1 MVGGRLCSRSNS
13 GRWCSRSN
21 SRRLISGVVSGR
33 LSSGPTHTHPM
44 NTSKYFQTS
53 KSRKSGWISMDRH
66 KRGDST
72 TYNTCFKFK
81 SSTKDLKNTSGN
93 DEGLVYYKSYL
104 NTNPKW
110 TFRICI
116 SRVSSLEAFSCYPT
130 CGSFAALSS
139 RATAF
144 TGYTSQRFLSYWVA
158 ILSRY
163 IRYSRIKLT
172 CLATV

>member
-1 MVGGRLCSRSNS
+1 MKSENFLKVENHGSSRVFHR
-13 GRWCSRSN
+13 G
-21 SRRLISGVVSGR
+21 
-33 LSSGPTHTHPM
+33 
-44 NTSKYFQTS
+44 
-53 KSRKSGWISMDRH
+53 KSVKAGWISTDRH

-81 SSTKDLKNTSGN
+81 SSTKDLKNTLGN

-110 TFRICI
+110 TFRIRI

-144 TGYTSQRFLSYWVA
+144 TGYSPQRFLSYWVA
-158 ILSRY
+158 VLSRW